1 MTQFDKRILNQKS
14 KELSFN
20 RDTLEKVFRLEKILE
35 YVNSDSQLSKSLAL
49 KGGTAINLTILK
61 LPRLSVDIDFDY
73 TVNCSR
79 EDMLKNRVKINEK
92 LNSFMKMEGY
102 TNSKKSK
109 SFYSL
114 DSLVFNYS
122 NSATMVDNIKIEI
135 NYSLRCHIFPSQ
147 KQKININKL
156 FNSMEVNIL
165 NPIEI
170 FASKSLA
177 LSTRVAARDLYDMNS
192 ILNEGLIEDIN
203 LLRNCFVFYVAI
215 CSNDD
220 INDFD
225 ITDLDRLTFY
235 KIKTTLYPV
244 IKRDEKFD
252 LELSKEKVKN
262 YLAQLYKF
270 TENQKLFLSD
280 FREKRYNPKLLFD
293 GEMLERVL
301 NHPMALWKMK

>member
-1 MTQFDKRILNQKS
+1 MPQYDKRILNQKA

-20 RDTLEKVFRLEKILE
+20 RDTLEKVFRLGKILE
-35 YVNSDSQLSKSLAL
+35 YVNSDSKLSKCLAL

-79 EDMLKNRVKINEK
+79 EDMLKHRMKINEK
-92 LNSFMKMEGY
+92 LNSFLKMEGY
-102 TNSKKSK
+102 TNSNKSK

-122 NSATMVDNIKIEI
+122 NSAGMMDNIKIEI
-135 NYSLRCHIFPSQ
+135 NYSLRCHIFPSHI
-147 KQKININKL
+147 QKINLNNL
-156 FNSMEVNIL
+156 FNSLEVNIL

-170 FASKSLA
+170 IASKSLA

-192 ILNEGLIEDIN
+192 LLNEGLIEDIN
-203 LLRNCFVFYVAI
+203 LLRSCFVFYVAI
-215 CSNDD
+215 CSNND
-220 INDFD
+220 INAFD
-225 ITDLDRLTFY
+225 IKTLDRLTFY

-252 LELSKEKVKN
+252 LEQTKEQV
-262 YLAQLYKF
+262 
-270 TENQKLFLSD
+270 
-280 FREKRYNPKLLFD
+280 
-293 GEMLERVL
+293 
-301 NHPMALWKMK
+301 